1 MIAAIETPIGAI
13 VTNVHLMEMI
23 KAAGAAG
30 EPLPSSANLA
40 LLNTLF
46 NGMQA
51 AITGG
56 AAFRDVYAFVINFA
70 TDIVYSGS
78 NDIGFDGRHGNDP
91 YKTKA
96 IKDNGG
102 TLSKTVKEGYQTDGV
117 ACILHNYIPANETIT
132 STTDV
137 GILTAWRGVVNN
149 TSNHGSGGI
158 GLSHKTGNT
167 NIGHDVYSSLNVA
180 TIKSGNL
187 VFYSERVGSEL
198 VLYVNNV
205 AESYQNPLGPSG
217 SKSPYSTRSLT
228 RTNALG
234 NPDLAWFLNSAT
246 KEALKI
252 VLKRSNINRTTLY
265 NAVNNY
271 LTGVA
276 AL

>member
-1 MIAAIETPIGAI
+1 MIAAIETPVGAI

-30 EPLPSSANLA
+30 EQLPSSANIT

-46 NGMQA
+46 NALQS

-56 AAFRDVYAFVINFA
+56 AAFRDVYARILIYAN
-70 TDIVYSGS
+70 DRVYSGG
-78 NDIGFDGRHGNDP
+78 NDLGFDGRHGNDP
-91 YKTKA
+91 YKKA
-96 IKDNGG
+96 VKDNGG
-102 TLSKTVKEGYQTDGV
+102 TLTKTVKEGYQTDGV
-117 ACILHNYIPANETIT
+117 SCILQNYIPANETIT

-137 GILTAWRGVVNN
+137 GILTAWRGVVNS

-158 GLSHKTGNT
+158 GLAQKTGNT

-180 TIKSGNL
+180 TVKSGNL
-187 VFYSERVGSEL
+187 IFYSERVGSEL

-234 NPDLAWFLNSAT
+234 NPDLGWFLNSAT
-246 KEALKI
+246 KEAI
-252 VLKRSNINRTTLY
+252 SIAVKRSNINRTTLH

-271 LTGVA
+271 LNGVA